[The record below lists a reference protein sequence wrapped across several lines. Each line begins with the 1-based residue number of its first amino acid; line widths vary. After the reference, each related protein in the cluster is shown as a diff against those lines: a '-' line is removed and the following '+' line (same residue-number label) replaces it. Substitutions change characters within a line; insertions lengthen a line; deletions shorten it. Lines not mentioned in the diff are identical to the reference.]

1 VNDLQLHGLVVPGV
15 ALAAAGGL
23 FSAIWSYVTQ
33 RRLAALAARLDAQ
46 GIVLGALHGRRVEAA
61 VRLWGEAAAFEQALG
76 DLVMPYHDLALDD
89 DATHDERRASYL
101 AHEAR
106 TARTLAALFP
116 KLMRA
121 TAAAECLLDAPTG
134 ARARALAEAW
144 SEAHGRY
151 WASRAE
157 QDADEKQR
165 LRAEA
170 RDKLTA
176 ATAVRADV
184 LAALRAVLRSA
195 DV

>member
-1 VNDLQLHGLVVPGV
+1 MSDLELHGLVVPGV

-33 RRLAALAARLDAQ
+33 RRLQALTARLDAR

-76 DLVMPYHDLALDD
+76 DLVLPYHDLALDE
-89 DATHDERRASYL
+89 DATRDERRRSFL

-121 TAAAECLLDAPTG
+121 TASAECLLDADTG
-134 ARARALAEAW
+134 ARARALADAW
-144 SEAHGRY
+144 SDAHGRY
-151 WASRAE
+151 WASRSE
-157 QDADEKQR
+157 PDGEEKRR
-165 LRAEA
+165 LRAGARERLEA
-170 RDKLTA
+170 A
-176 ATAVRADV
+176 AAIRTELLDR
-184 LAALRAVLRSA
+184 LRSVLRSA

>member
-1 VNDLQLHGLVVPGV
+1 VSDLELQGLVVPGV

-23 FSAIWSYVTQ
+23 FSAIWSYLTQ
-33 RRLAALAARLDAQ
+33 RRLAALASRLDAR
-46 GIVLGALHGRRVEAA
+46 GIVLGAVHGRRVEAA

-76 DLVMPYHDLALDD
+76 DLVQPFHDLALDD
-89 DATHDERRASYL
+89 DATRDERRRSFL

-116 KLMRA
+116 KLLRA
-121 TAAAECLLDAPTG
+121 TAAAECLLDAGTG

-151 WASRAE
+151 WSSRTE
-157 QDADEKQR
+157 QDGAEKRR

-170 RDKLTA
+170 RERFA
-176 ATAVRADV
+176 A
-184 LAALRAVLRSA
+184 AAGLRAELLEGLRTVLRSA
-195 DV
+195 DF